1 MSKKPISLS
10 PLPQPRVEIINLIDV
25 LITLIAFFMLTTI
38 FNEDHRR
45 LELELPVVQ
54 TTKSSTTLAEHDF
67 LLLELDLDD
76 HLYYNGSPVSIP
88 DLPAILEQENPENPV
103 LIRADRNCYYEAV
116 VKIIDILKDAGLR
129 RLALEVKEQPS
140 IR

>member
-1 MSKKPISLS
+1 
-10 PLPQPRVEIINLIDV
+10 
-25 LITLIAFFMLTTI
+25 MLD
-38 FNEDHRR
+38 DH
-45 LELELPVVQ
+45 LYIQ
-54 TTKSSTTLAEHDF
+54 TTESSTTLTEHDF
-67 LLLELDLDD
+67 LLFELDQDD

-103 LIRADRNCYYEAV
+103 LIRADRNCYYEAA

-129 RLALEVKEQPS
+129 RLALEVRKQPS